1 MIEYYK
7 EIKSPSISQYKEKK
21 SKFTAYIFSVYNET
35 DIKEKLKLI
44 RKKESSAKHYCY
56 AYIINSDKSI
66 QISNDDGEPSSSAG
80 KPILSQIIANNLTNT
95 LIVVARHYGGIKLG
109 IPGLIRSY
117 KTAAA
122 NVIMNASISIIKI
135 SEDYKIIFNYLE
147 MNNVMRIIK
156 KYNLEIITTKFN
168 NDYELIIRL
177 PLDILKL
184 VKKKLKENH
193 KITMKKIILND

>member
-7 EIKSPSISQYKEKK
+7 EIKSPSISKYKVKK

-56 AYIINSDKSI
+56 AYIINSDKSR

-122 NVIMNASISIIKI
+122 NVIMNASINIIKI

-156 KYNLEIITTKFN
+156 KYNLEITTAKFN

>member
-7 EIKSPSISQYKEKK
+7 EIKSPSISKYKEKK

-56 AYIINSDKSI
+56 AYIINSDKSR

-122 NVIMNASISIIKI
+122 NVIMNASINIIKI

-156 KYNLEIITTKFN
+156 KYNLEITTTKFN

>member
-7 EIKSPSISQYKEKK
+7 EIKSPTVSQYKEKK
-21 SKFTAYIFSVYNET
+21 SKFIAYIFSVYNET

-44 RKKESSAKHYCY
+44 RKKESSANHYSY
-56 AYIINSDKSI
+56 AYIINLDKSK

-80 KPILSQIIANNLTNT
+80 KPILSQIIANDLTNT

-122 NVIMNASISIIKI
+122 NVIMNASINIIKI
-135 SEDYKIIFNYLE
+135 TEDYKIIFNYLE

-184 VKKKLKENH
+184 VKKTLKENH

>member
-1 MIEYYK
+1 
-7 EIKSPSISQYKEKK
+7 
-21 SKFTAYIFSVYNET
+21 
-35 DIKEKLKLI
+35 
-44 RKKESSAKHYCY
+44 
-56 AYIINSDKSI
+56 
-66 QISNDDGEPSSSAG
+66 
-80 KPILSQIIANNLTNT
+80 
-95 LIVVARHYGGIKLG
+95 
-109 IPGLIRSY
+109 
-117 KTAAA
+117 
-122 NVIMNASISIIKI
+122 MNASINIIKI

-156 KYNLEIITTKFN
+156 KYNLEITTTKFN

>member
-7 EIKSPSISQYKEKK
+7 EIKSPTVSQYKEKK
-21 SKFTAYIFSVYNET
+21 SKFIAYIFSVYNET

-44 RKKESSAKHYCY
+44 RKKESSANHYCY
-56 AYIINSDKSI
+56 AYIINLDKSK

-80 KPILSQIIANNLTNT
+80 KPILSQIIANDLTNT

-109 IPGLIRSY
+109 IAGLIRSY

-122 NVIMNASISIIKI
+122 NVIMKASISIIKI
-135 SEDYKIIFNYLE
+135 TEDYKIIFNYLE

-156 KYNLEIITTKFN
+156 KYNIEIITTKIN

-184 VKKKLKENH
+184 VKKTLKENH

>member
-7 EIKSPSISQYKEKK
+7 EIKSPTVSQYKEKK
-21 SKFTAYIFSVYNET
+21 SKFIAYIFSVYNET

-44 RKKESSAKHYCY
+44 RKKESSANHYCY
-56 AYIINSDKSI
+56 AYIINLDKSK

-80 KPILSQIIANNLTNT
+80 KPILSQIIANDLTNT

-122 NVIMNASISIIKI
+122 NVIMNASINIIKI
-135 SEDYKIIFNYLE
+135 TEDYKIIFNYLE

-184 VKKKLKENH
+184 VKKTLKENH